1 MSETSGSHEK
11 DAVGRG
17 DLDALIIK
25 IYEDRQYDFREYKR
39 ASVRRRVTK
48 RLFDNHLAT
57 YEQYMALLD
66 SDPDEYARLLDT
78 LLINVSE
85 FFRDPEAWE
94 IIDKEVIPGITMR
107 KHNRDPIR
115 IWSAGCSSGEEPYT
129 IAILLAEKLGDAI
142 ADYDLR
148 IYATDIDDKAL
159 SEARKCAYPT
169 ERLRNVKKEY
179 LDKYS
184 PRRTACTR
192 VRGDIRQMVSFGART

>member
-66 SDPDEYARLLDT
+66 SDPDEYG
-78 LLINVSE
+78 
-85 FFRDPEAWE
+85 EAS
-94 IIDKEVIPGITMR
+94 R
-107 KHNRDPIR
+107 
-115 IWSAGCSSGEEPYT
+115 
-129 IAILLAEKLGDAI
+129 
-142 ADYDLR
+142 
-148 IYATDIDDKAL
+148 
-159 SEARKCAYPT
+159 
-169 ERLRNVKKEY
+169 
-179 LDKYS
+179 
-184 PRRTACTR
+184 
-192 VRGDIRQMVSFGART
+192 